1 MTYMDERE
9 NDGRDYWSQPVTK
22 DWLKQATGNAV
33 ACFIAGALTGLLL
46 LVVLFAAGLM
56 G

>member
-1 MTYMDERE
+1 MTYMDERD
-9 NDGRDYWSQPVTK
+9 NGRDYWSEPVTK
-22 DWLKQATGNAV
+22 DWLKEMGVNAA

-46 LVVLFAAGLM
+46 LVVLFAAGLL

>member
-9 NDGRDYWSQPVTK
+9 NDGRDYWSEPVTK
-22 DWLKQATGNAV
+22 DWLKEMAGNAV
-33 ACFIAGALTGLLL
+33 VYFFLGALTGLFLL
-46 LVVLFAAGLM
+46 IVLFAAGLL